1 MLEKPIL
8 LIYNEYIYIY
18 HVNKHIAAVMFVYNI
33 MILLHPIFISIPFNA
48 TQIPGPRNRK
58 INVLDP
64 SLGFGRPVAQGKLA
78 WKPQMGE
85 IMGYA

>member
-8 LIYNEYIYIY
+8 LIYNDYIYIY

-33 MILLHPIFISIPFNA
+33 MILHPIFISIPFNA

-64 SLGFGRPVAQGKLA
+64 SLGFGRPVAQGKLT

>member
-1 MLEKPIL
+1 
-8 LIYNEYIYIY
+8 
-18 HVNKHIAAVMFVYNI
+18 MFVYNI
-33 MILLHPIFISIPFNA
+33 MILHHIFISIPFKA
-48 TQIPGPRNRK
+48 THIPGPRSRK